1 MSSPLSGALPAE
13 PSAQLQTAIDF
24 LTLFCNKDLEK
35 LSTLLTDDYIHYLL
49 PKSLGSPPCGKV
61 AWVKQM
67 QEALRTVDH
76 FKVQL

>member
-13 PSAQLQTAIDF
+13 PSTQLQTAIDF

-61 AWVKQM
+61 AWVKRM

>member
-1 MSSPLSGALPAE
+1 MSSPLSGVLPAQ

-24 LTLFCNKDLEK
+24 LTLFCYKDLEK

-49 PKSLGSPPCGKV
+49 PKSLGSAPCGKV

-67 QEALRTVDH
+67 QEALRTVDG